1 MQDTE
6 NHNEEQT
13 LSAPTPE
20 STIYLTCA
28 NHVGEVDPA
37 LEGQFTIHLDDMEHQ
52 DMDKSKSEAQD
63 QSTTT
68 GASMHISPNSPKLK
82 ASDIMTRHSKNRQQA
97 WLAQVVRYKEEEYK
111 RIHRIGATI
120 VVLIRDLAEDHQ
132 FDIKVIKSCMEIME
146 QLMRLVSAPD
156 WKQVMELLVK
166 LYAAAD
172 EDGSE
177 VVRD

>member
-6 NHNEEQT
+6 NHNEEQSP
-13 LSAPTPE
+13 SAPTPE
-20 STIYLTCA
+20 STVYLTCA
-28 NHVGEVDPA
+28 NHVGEIEPA
-37 LEGQFTIHLDDMEHQ
+37 LEGQFTIHLDDMENQ

-63 QSTTT
+63 RSTTT
-68 GASMHISPNSPKLK
+68 GATMHISPDSPKLK
-82 ASDIMTRHSKNRQQA
+82 ASDIMTRNSKNRQQT
-97 WLAQVVRYKEEEYK
+97 WLAQVVKYKEEEHK

-120 VVLIRDLAEDHQ
+120 AVLIRDLAEDHQ
-132 FDIKVIKSCMEIME
+132 FDIKVIKPCMEMME
-146 QLMRLVSAPD
+146 QLTRLVLSPD

-172 EDGSE
+172 GDGSE